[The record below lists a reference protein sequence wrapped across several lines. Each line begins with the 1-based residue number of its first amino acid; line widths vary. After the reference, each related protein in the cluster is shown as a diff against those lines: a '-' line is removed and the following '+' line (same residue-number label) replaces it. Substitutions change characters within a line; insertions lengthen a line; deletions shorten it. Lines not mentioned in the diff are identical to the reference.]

1 MKNFAIYILLIFTIF
16 SCKEKNTDRIE
27 KKLNIEESTIEEPI
41 EMYNLRKSII
51 EKQNLDV
58 WPSIVEIKKLTEI
71 NKNRNDSL
79 ILLIAETENG
89 DKLRLTNSTELSKFA
104 EMEYKNDCRQDGT
117 ILTDLKLGKINLTE
131 MKAEILCRK
140 EKYAELKIKN

>member
-1 MKNFAIYILLIFTIF
+1 M
-16 SCKEKNTDRIE
+16 
-27 KKLNIEESTIEEPI
+27 
-41 EMYNLRKSII
+41 RKSII

-58 WPSIVEIKKLTEI
+58 WPSIVEIKKLSEI
-71 NKNRNDSL
+71 NKNRIDSL

-89 DKLRLTNSTELSKFA
+89 DKLRLTNSTELSKFT
-104 EMEYKNDCRQDGT
+104 EMEYNSDCRQDGT

-140 EKYAELKIKN
+140 EKYVELKIKK